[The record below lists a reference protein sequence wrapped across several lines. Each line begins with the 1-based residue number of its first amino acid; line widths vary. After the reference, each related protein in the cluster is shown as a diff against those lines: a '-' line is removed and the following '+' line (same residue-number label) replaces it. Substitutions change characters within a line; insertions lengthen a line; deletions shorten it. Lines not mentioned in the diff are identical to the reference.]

1 MTHFF
6 RAVFIMVLLFS
17 ICQADEY
24 PAHTYDTDDISYS
37 LGYQVGGDFKR
48 QNLDIRPGLLLQGIK
63 DALSGDSPLMSAQE
77 MRKTLVEMQKT
88 VAAAMEQNKK
98 DADEKRLKEGR
109 EFLAANAKKE
119 GVVVLP
125 NGLQYKVI
133 KEGSGQ
139 SPKPGDKVT
148 VHYRGILV
156 DGTEFE
162 SSHRRGEPSTF
173 RSDKVIKGWQ
183 EALTMMKPGSK
194 WTLFVPPELAYG
206 DKSPGRQI
214 PANSTLIFEVELLSV
229 NK

>member
-1 MTHFF
+1 MTRVF
-6 RAVFIMVLLFS
+6 RAVIIVLLLFNTS
-17 ICQADEY
+17 SAEES
-24 PAHTYDTDDISYS
+24 PGDDYNRDDVSYS

-48 QNLDIRPGLLLQGIK
+48 QDLEIRPPMLLQGIK
-63 DALSGDSPLMSAQE
+63 DALSGDSPLMNAQE
-77 MRKTLVEMQKT
+77 MRKTLVDMQKT
-88 VAAAMEQNKK
+88 VAAAMEREKRDQ
-98 DADEKRLKEGR
+98 DEKRLEEGR

-119 GVVVLP
+119 GVVTLAS
-125 NGLQYKVI
+125 GLQYKVI

-139 SPKPGDKVT
+139 SPKPGDTVT
-148 VHYRGILV
+148 VHYRGTLI
-156 DGTEFE
+156 DGTEFD

-194 WTLFVPPELAYG
+194 WSLSVPPELAYG

-229 NK
+229 KE